1 MAEETIELNLNEV
14 VELPVEDLNDDHKT
28 FLEEHKAEL
37 TPEQAEKFGITVEKE
52 EEEKDEPIDI
62 NAINPEVRNLP
73 KEKKEG
79 EEDDEE
85 DEVAKTVRTKVDE
98 TIRPIKDKQE
108 VDDYI
113 RDNPHFQKYAPV
125 ILKYMQNP
133 AYANIPVKNLAPMVA
148 SNDLMKIGAKMERE
162 AQKKVADTKDG
173 GTQVR
178 KPSGGA
184 KVDWNTASRDEFAA
198 QKAKV
203 LGQRA

>member
-1 MAEETIELNLNEV
+1 MADEPIELNLDEV
-14 VELPVEDLNDDHKT
+14 VELPVEDLNDDHKA
-28 FLEEHKAEL
+28 FLEEHKADL
-37 TPEQAEKFGITVEKE
+37 TPEQAEKFGIKVEKE
-52 EEEKDEPIDI
+52 EEEDPPIDV
-62 NAINPEVRNLP
+62 NAITPEVRNQP

-108 VDDYI
+108 VDDYV
-113 RDNPHFQKYAPV
+113 RDNPQFSKYAPV

-133 AYANIPVKNLAPMVA
+133 AYANIPVKNIAPMVA
-148 SNDLMKIGAKMERE
+148 ANDLMKLGAKMERE
-162 AQKKVADTKDG
+162 AQAKVNSTKDG

-184 KVDWNTASRDEFAA
+184 KVDWATASKDEFAA

-203 LGQRA
+203 LGQRT